1 MLSLSLARVDQ
12 FFSRRYTQTK
22 KPRKVMLTGR
32 QPSNWRFTL
41 SLALAAFC
49 VLICFAMAFP
59 PATRGYETPAFY
71 YLLTGAISLF
81 LALLLVVYA
90 FRYGKHREPVPCAKI
105 RYFIRANGL
114 FEEEIVIKHDYV
126 RTGQDRR
133 IREVTS
139 SAIFFIEENADILT
153 ITARKTGNKYTPLL
167 ADLAEKLQALFQ
179 LPLEEQK
186 SEVDREVYIFRKVQ
200 RARLDMSQGTPE
212 QEQPINLYSGGK
224 AHLRN
229 RIYIDNSLYADMNKT
244 PHMLVCG
251 KTSSGK
257 SFFLFH
263 AILSALEF
271 GADLRICDPKAS
283 DLSML
288 ANVLGR
294 DKVATTQ
301 NGIAAQCR
309 AVYERMEE
317 RYKAIKGAD
326 HPENFGFTYHDLNLA
341 PVILVLDEFAA
352 LQMATTKEE
361 KATVAEINQYVRTIT
376 LKGRE
381 LGVFVWVV
389 LQAASASNLGGSVE
403 LRDQLGVRI
412 ILGQSS
418 QENLRAALGDAMP
431 ENPRTCSTG
440 EGYVYVQGSPLFS
453 SGEAKFFTT
462 PLLDLEKVSFLERAK
477 RLYEELAPQRE
488 YMRLD
493 EVALGVNLGTTDE

>member
-1 MLSLSLARVDQ
+1 MLSPSLARVDQ
-12 FFSRRYTQTK
+12 FFSRRYLYTK
-22 KPRKVMLTGR
+22 KPRKVTLIGR

-49 VLICFAMAFP
+49 ALIFFAMVFS
-59 PATRGYETPAFY
+59 PAPGIENSALNSFIA
-71 YLLTGAISLF
+71 GAISLF

-90 FRYGKHREPVPCAKI
+90 FRYGKHREPIACAKLRFLI
-105 RYFIRANGL
+105 RSNGL
-114 FEEEIVIKHDYV
+114 YEEADVTKHDYI
-126 RTGQDRR
+126 RTGQDKR
-133 IREVTS
+133 IRQVTS
-139 SAIFFIEENADILT
+139 SAIFFVEENTDLIT

-179 LPLEEQK
+179 LPLEEQR
-186 SEVDREVYIFRKVQ
+186 SEVDREIYIFRKVL
-200 RARLDMSQGTPE
+200 RGRLDMSQGTPK
-212 QEQPINLYSGGK
+212 QEQANNLYSGGK
-224 AHLRN
+224 THMRN
-229 RIYIDNSLYADMNKT
+229 RIYIDDSLYVDMNKT

-271 GADLRICDPKAS
+271 GAELRICDPKAS

-288 ANVLGR
+288 ANVIGS
-294 DKVATTQ
+294 DKVATTLD
-301 NGIAAQCR
+301 GIAAQCR

-317 RYKAIKGAD
+317 RYKAIKGPD
-326 HPENFGFTYHDLNLA
+326 HPDAFGLTYHELSLA
-341 PVILVLDEFAA
+341 PIVLVLDEFAA

-361 KATVAEINQYVRTIT
+361 KATVAEINQYVRTIA

-381 LGVFVWVV
+381 LGVFCWIV
-389 LQAASASNLGGSVE
+389 LQSSSAQNLGGSVE

-440 EGYVYVQGSPLFS
+440 EGYVFVQGSPQFAT
-453 SGEAKFFTT
+453 GEAKFFTT

-477 RLYEELAPQRE
+477 RLYEELAQQRE
-488 YMRLD
+488 YMRL
-493 EVALGVNLGTTDE
+493 EEAALGVNLGTTDE